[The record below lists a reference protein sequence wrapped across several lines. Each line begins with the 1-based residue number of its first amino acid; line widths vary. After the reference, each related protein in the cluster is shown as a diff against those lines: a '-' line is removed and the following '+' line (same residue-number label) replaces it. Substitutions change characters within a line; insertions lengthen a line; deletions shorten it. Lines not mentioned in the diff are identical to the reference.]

1 MKDKRGIRYS
11 GSSGLKLIQSLY
23 SQGQFVFS
31 IEDADQ
37 IGREIG
43 LSPFSVRI
51 CLSEMI
57 ASGWIKRIRRGLYV
71 GTGSLP
77 GFLNVPSF
85 VIATQLVR
93 PSAISHWSAL
103 SHHDLIE
110 QIPQQVFATTTKK
123 VVTPSMRD
131 SKTTRSNP
139 HSWII
144 EGVSY
149 RFITV
154 KPEHFFGWEEVWL
167 DEHFRVPVFVKERAL
182 LDIFATPRLFGGISL
197 GLEILENHL
206 QELEISKLVEFA
218 LKYGVSTVSRRLG
231 WALERMGVPLDS
243 LALLLPSPLTSYQ
256 PFDPTRP
263 KSGSYN
269 KRWKLIINL
278 PGMTKNEG
286 PKS

>member
-1 MKDKRGIRYS
+1 MNRKGIRYS
-11 GSSGLKLIQSLY
+11 GSSGLRLIQALY
-23 SQGQFVFS
+23 GQGKFVFS
-31 IEDADQ
+31 IEDADEA
-37 IGREIG
+37 GKEIG
-43 LSPFSVRI
+43 LSPIAVRV

-57 ASGWIKRIRRGLYV
+57 DSGWIKRIRRGLYV

-85 VIATQLVR
+85 VIATQLVQ

-131 SKTTRSNP
+131 SKAKRSSP

-144 EGVSY
+144 DGVSY

-154 KPEHFFGWEEVWL
+154 KPEHFFGWEELWL
-167 DEHFRVPVFVKERAL
+167 EEHFRVPVFVKERAL
-182 LDIFATPRLFGGISL
+182 LDIFATPRLFGGVNL
-197 GLEILENHL
+197 GLEIIEDHL
-206 QELEISKLVEFA
+206 QELEINTLVEFA
-218 LKYGVSTVSRRLG
+218 VKYGVSTVSRRLG
-231 WALERMGVPLDS
+231 WALERMGVSLDL
-243 LALLLPSPLTSYQ
+243 LAPLLPSPLTSFQ

-263 KSGSYN
+263 KSDSYD

-278 PGMTKNEG
+278 PGMSK
-286 PKS
+286 